1 MAPRKSAPTA
11 RRHGAHD
18 YGFRCDTRTAASLQ
32 STQQPRATCATGHNN
47 PSNSRRIRS
56 DPAVPALFLTNAD
69 DAADRAALSAA
80 TTRATPP
87 AAVLALDASP
97 ALPRVS
103 AATARGL
110 SHAYGATAAVP
121 IALGEHAYAVHWR
134 VDAEPAADA
143 HAYRFVVGPATGT
156 LWLDPLAEIEWLG
169 DAADP
174 AVPAVIRAALLADL
188 GAPLAATLQA
198 ATRQRVELL
207 PPAEPAPAWHASPA
221 ALRFELRRADGAWR
235 CHGAL
240 LFDAPDAL
248 AVFFASAPAARPDA
262 AALYAN
268 LPVPLVFEIG
278 RTELTMA
285 ELADVVG
292 GDIIAIERWHA
303 HEQNLLCVARVPAAP
318 AWEITG
324 RPSGSR
330 LTVERIREMPLE
342 PTRTDTPPATGAA
355 HDASPADAPR
365 ALDGLAV
372 DLRFELP
379 PTSMPLGE
387 LSALQPG
394 AVIELQQGINQ
405 SVIHLVANG
414 MLIGTG
420 HLIAVGQK
428 LGVRVVTLTQPAP
441 RER

>member
-1 MAPRKSAPTA
+1 M
-11 RRHGAHD
+11 
-18 YGFRCDTRTAASLQ
+18 
-32 STQQPRATCATGHNN
+32 
-47 PSNSRRIRS
+47 
-56 DPAVPALFLTNAD
+56 PALFLTNAD
-69 DAADRAALSAA
+69 DAADRAAPSAA

-110 SHAYGATAAVP
+110 SHAYGAPAAVP
-121 IALGEHAYAVHWR
+121 IALGEHAYAVRWR

-156 LWLDPLAEIEWLG
+156 LWLDPLAETEWLG

-248 AVFFASAPAARPDA
+248 AVFFASAPAAPPDA

-268 LPVPLVFEIG
+268 LPVPLAFELG
-278 RTELTMA
+278 RTALTAA
-285 ELADVVG
+285 ELADVVA
-292 GDIIAIERWHA
+292 GDIIAIEHWRA
-303 HEQNLLCVARVPAAP
+303 HEQDLLCVAYVRAAP

-324 RPSGSR
+324 RPAGNR
-330 LTVERIREMPLE
+330 LTVQRIREMPLE
-342 PTRTDTPPATGAA
+342 PPRTDSASAA
-355 HDASPADAPR
+355 APDAPPADAPR
-365 ALDGLAV
+365 SLDGLAV

-387 LSALQPG
+387 LGTLQPG
-394 AVIELQQGINQ
+394 AVIELPHGINQ

-420 HLIAVGQK
+420 QLIAVGQK
-428 LGVRVVTLTQPAP
+428 LGVRVVTLTPPTP

>member
-1 MAPRKSAPTA
+1 MAPRKSAPAA
-11 RRHGAHD
+11 RRHDAHD
-18 YGFRCDTRTAASLQ
+18 YGFRRHTRTAASLQ

-87 AAVLALDASP
+87 AAVLPLDASP

-121 IALGEHAYAVHWR
+121 IALGNEAYAVRWR

-156 LWLDPLAEIEWLG
+156 LWLDPLAETEWLG

-248 AVFFASAPAARPDA
+248 AVFFASAPAAPPDA

-268 LPVPLVFEIG
+268 LPVPLAFELG
-278 RTELTMA
+278 RTALTAA
-285 ELADVVG
+285 ELADVVA
-292 GDIIAIERWHA
+292 GDIIAIEHWRA
-303 HEQNLLCVARVPAAP
+303 HEQDLLCVAYVRAAP

-324 RPSGSR
+324 RPAGNR
-330 LTVERIREMPLE
+330 LTVQRIREMPLE
-342 PTRTDTPPATGAA
+342 PPRTDSASAA
-355 HDASPADAPR
+355 APDAPPADAPR
-365 ALDGLAV
+365 SLDGLAV

-387 LSALQPG
+387 LGTLQPG
-394 AVIELQQGINQ
+394 AVIELPHGINQ

-420 HLIAVGQK
+420 QLIAVGQK
-428 LGVRVVTLTQPAP
+428 LGVRVVTLTPPTP

>member
-11 RRHGAHD
+11 RRHDAHD

-69 DAADRAALSAA
+69 AAADRAALSAA

-110 SHAYGATAAVP
+110 SHAYGATGAVP
-121 IALGEHAYAVHWR
+121 IALGEHAYAVRWR

-156 LWLDPLAEIEWLG
+156 LWLDPLAETEWLG

-207 PPAEPAPAWHASPA
+207 PPAGPAPAWRASPA

-248 AVFFASAPAARPDA
+248 AVFFASAPAAPPDVA
-262 AALYAN
+262 TLYAN
-268 LPVPLVFEIG
+268 LPVPLAFELG
-278 RTELTMA
+278 RTALTAA
-285 ELADVVG
+285 ELADVVA
-292 GDIIAIERWHA
+292 GDIIAIEHWRA
-303 HEQNLLCVARVPAAP
+303 HEQDLLCVAYVRAAP

-324 RPSGSR
+324 RPAGNR
-330 LTVERIREMPLE
+330 LTVQRIREMPLE
-342 PTRTDTPPATGAA
+342 PPRTDSASAA
-355 HDASPADAPR
+355 APDAPPADAPR
-365 ALDGLAV
+365 SLDGLAV

-387 LSALQPG
+387 LGTLQPG
-394 AVIELQQGINQ
+394 AVIELPHGINQ

-420 HLIAVGQK
+420 QLIAVGQK
-428 LGVRVVTLTQPAP
+428 LGVRVVTLTPP
-441 RER
+441 TTRER

>member
-1 MAPRKSAPTA
+1 M
-11 RRHGAHD
+11 
-18 YGFRCDTRTAASLQ
+18 
-32 STQQPRATCATGHNN
+32 
-47 PSNSRRIRS
+47 
-56 DPAVPALFLTNAD
+56 
-69 DAADRAALSAA
+69 
-80 TTRATPP
+80 
-87 AAVLALDASP
+87 
-97 ALPRVS
+97 
-103 AATARGL
+103 
-110 SHAYGATAAVP
+110 
-121 IALGEHAYAVHWR
+121 
-134 VDAEPAADA
+134 
-143 HAYRFVVGPATGT
+143 
-156 LWLDPLAEIEWLG
+156 
-169 DAADP
+169 
-174 AVPAVIRAALLADL
+174 
-188 GAPLAATLQA
+188 
-198 ATRQRVELL
+198 
-207 PPAEPAPAWHASPA
+207 
-221 ALRFELRRADGAWR
+221 
-235 CHGAL
+235 
-240 LFDAPDAL
+240 
-248 AVFFASAPAARPDA
+248 FFATAPAARPDA
-262 AALYAN
+262 RAAYAN

-342 PTRTDTPPATGAA
+342 PTRTDTLPATGAA

>member
-1 MAPRKSAPTA
+1 M
-11 RRHGAHD
+11 
-18 YGFRCDTRTAASLQ
+18 
-32 STQQPRATCATGHNN
+32 
-47 PSNSRRIRS
+47 
-56 DPAVPALFLTNAD
+56 PALPLTNAD
-69 DAADRAALSAA
+69 TGDAANRA
-80 TTRATPP
+80 PP
-87 AAVLALDASP
+87 AAAAPAAAAPAISPASAPAAAAVALDASP
-97 ALPRVS
+97 HLPRLS
-103 AATARGL
+103 AAAARGL
-110 SHAYGATAAVP
+110 SHAYGATAPVSVT
-121 IALGEHAYAVHWR
+121 LGEHAYEVRWR
-134 VDAEPAADA
+134 VEAEPAADA

-156 LWLDPLAEIEWLG
+156 LWIDPLAESEWLG
-169 DAADP
+169 DAADR

-188 GAPLAATLQA
+188 AAPLAAVLQA

-207 PPAEPAPAWHASPA
+207 PPPASVPVSHTAPA

-248 AVFFASAPAARPDA
+248 AVFFATPPAARPDTRA
-262 AALYAN
+262 AYAS

-292 GDIIAIERWHA
+292 GDIIAIERWRA
-303 HEQNLLCVARVPAAP
+303 HEQNLLCVARLPAAP

-324 RPSGSR
+324 RPSGTR

-342 PTRTDTPPATGAA
+342 PTRNDTPPTTAST
-355 HDASPADAPR
+355 HDASPDDAPR
-365 ALDGLAV
+365 SLDGLAV

-379 PTSMPLGE
+379 PTSIPLGE
-387 LSALQPG
+387 LGTLQPG

-428 LGVRVVTLTQPAP
+428 LGVRVVTLTQPTP

>member
-11 RRHGAHD
+11 RRCDTHD
-18 YGFRCDTRTAASLQ
+18 YGFRRRTRTAASLQ

-110 SHAYGATAAVP
+110 SHAYGAPAAVP
-121 IALGEHAYAVHWR
+121 IALGEHAYAVRWR

-156 LWLDPLAEIEWLG
+156 LWLDPLAETEWLG

-248 AVFFASAPAARPDA
+248 AVFFASAPAAPPDA

-268 LPVPLVFEIG
+268 LPVPLAFELG
-278 RTELTMA
+278 RTALTAA
-285 ELADVVG
+285 ELADVVA
-292 GDIIAIERWHA
+292 GDIIAIEHWRA
-303 HEQNLLCVARVPAAP
+303 HEQDLLCVAYVRAAP

-324 RPSGSR
+324 RPAGNR
-330 LTVERIREMPLE
+330 LTVQRIREMPLE
-342 PTRTDTPPATGAA
+342 PPRTDSASAAAPDTP
-355 HDASPADAPR
+355 PADAPR
-365 ALDGLAV
+365 SLDGLAV

-387 LSALQPG
+387 LGTLQPG
-394 AVIELQQGINQ
+394 AVIELPHGINQ

-420 HLIAVGQK
+420 QLIAVGQK
-428 LGVRVVTLTQPAP
+428 LGVRVVTLTPPTP

>member
-1 MAPRKSAPTA
+1 M
-11 RRHGAHD
+11 
-18 YGFRCDTRTAASLQ
+18 
-32 STQQPRATCATGHNN
+32 
-47 PSNSRRIRS
+47 
-56 DPAVPALFLTNAD
+56 PALFLTNAD

-121 IALGEHAYAVHWR
+121 IALGEHAYAVRWR

-156 LWLDPLAEIEWLG
+156 LWLDPLAETEWLG

-207 PPAEPAPAWHASPA
+207 PPAEPAPAWHASPS

-248 AVFFASAPAARPDA
+248 AVFFATAPAAPPDA

-268 LPVPLVFEIG
+268 LPVPLAFELG
-278 RTELTMA
+278 RTALTAA
-285 ELADVVG
+285 ELADVVA
-292 GDIIAIERWHA
+292 GDIIAIEHWRA
-303 HEQNLLCVARVPAAP
+303 HEQDLLCVAYVRAAP

-324 RPSGSR
+324 RPAGNR
-330 LTVERIREMPLE
+330 LTVQRIREMPLE
-342 PTRTDTPPATGAA
+342 PPRTDSASAAAPDTP
-355 HDASPADAPR
+355 PADAPR
-365 ALDGLAV
+365 SLDGLAV

-387 LSALQPG
+387 LVTLQPG
-394 AVIELQQGINQ
+394 AVIELPHGINQ

-420 HLIAVGQK
+420 QLIAVGQK
-428 LGVRVVTLTQPAP
+428 LGVRVVTLTPPTP

>member
-1 MAPRKSAPTA
+1 MAPRKSAPAA
-11 RRHGAHD
+11 RRHDAHD
-18 YGFRCDTRTAASLQ
+18 YGFRRRTHTAASLQ

-69 DAADRAALSAA
+69 DAADRAAPSAA

-110 SHAYGATAAVP
+110 SHAYGAPAAVP
-121 IALGEHAYAVHWR
+121 IALGEHAYAVRWR

-156 LWLDPLAEIEWLG
+156 LWLDPLAETEWLG

-268 LPVPLVFEIG
+268 LPVPLAFELG
-278 RTELTMA
+278 RTALTAA
-285 ELADVVG
+285 ELADVVA
-292 GDIIAIERWHA
+292 GDIIAIEHWRA
-303 HEQNLLCVARVPAAP
+303 HEQDLLCVAYVRAAP

-324 RPSGSR
+324 RPAGNR
-330 LTVERIREMPLE
+330 LTVQRIREMPLE
-342 PTRTDTPPATGAA
+342 PPRTDSASAA
-355 HDASPADAPR
+355 APDAPPADAPR
-365 ALDGLAV
+365 SLDGLAV

-379 PTSMPLGE
+379 PTAMPLGE
-387 LSALQPG
+387 LGTLQPG
-394 AVIELQQGINQ
+394 AVIELPHGINQ

-420 HLIAVGQK
+420 QLIAVGQK
-428 LGVRVVTLTQPAP
+428 LGVRVVTLTPPTP

>member
-1 MAPRKSAPTA
+1 M
-11 RRHGAHD
+11 
-18 YGFRCDTRTAASLQ
+18 
-32 STQQPRATCATGHNN
+32 
-47 PSNSRRIRS
+47 
-56 DPAVPALFLTNAD
+56 PALFLTNAD
-69 DAADRAALSAA
+69 DAADRAAPSAA

-110 SHAYGATAAVP
+110 SHAYGAPAAVP
-121 IALGEHAYAVHWR
+121 IALGEHAYAVRWR

-156 LWLDPLAEIEWLG
+156 LWLDPLAETEWLG

-207 PPAEPAPAWHASPA
+207 PPAEPAPAWHASPS

-240 LFDAPDAL
+240 LFDGPDAL
-248 AVFFASAPAARPDA
+248 AVFFASAPAAPPDA

-268 LPVPLVFEIG
+268 LPVPLAFELG
-278 RTELTMA
+278 RTALTAA
-285 ELADVVG
+285 ELADVVA
-292 GDIIAIERWHA
+292 GDIIAIEHWRA
-303 HEQNLLCVARVPAAP
+303 HEQDLLCVAYVRAAP

-324 RPSGSR
+324 RPAGNR
-330 LTVERIREMPLE
+330 LTVQRIREMPLE
-342 PTRTDTPPATGAA
+342 PPRTDSASAA
-355 HDASPADAPR
+355 APDAPPADAPR
-365 ALDGLAV
+365 SLDGLAV

-379 PTSMPLGE
+379 PTSMPLRE
-387 LSALQPG
+387 LGTLQPG
-394 AVIELQQGINQ
+394 AVIELPHGINQ

-420 HLIAVGQK
+420 QLIAVGQK
-428 LGVRVVTLTQPAP
+428 LGVRVVTLTPPTP

>member
-11 RRHGAHD
+11 RRHDAHD
-18 YGFRCDTRTAASLQ
+18 YGFRRDTRTASSLQ

-69 DAADRAALSAA
+69 DAADRAAPSAA

-87 AAVLALDASP
+87 AAALALDASP

-110 SHAYGATAAVP
+110 SHAYGAPAAVP
-121 IALGEHAYAVHWR
+121 IALGEHAYAVRWR

-156 LWLDPLAEIEWLG
+156 LWLDPLAETEWLG

-207 PPAEPAPAWHASPA
+207 PPAEPAPAWHASPS

-248 AVFFASAPAARPDA
+248 AVFFASTPAAPPDA

-268 LPVPLVFEIG
+268 LPVPLAFELG
-278 RTELTMA
+278 RTALTTA
-285 ELADVVG
+285 ELADVVA
-292 GDIIAIERWHA
+292 GDIIAIEHWRA
-303 HEQNLLCVARVPAAP
+303 HEQDLLCVAYVRAAP

-324 RPSGSR
+324 RPAGNR
-330 LTVERIREMPLE
+330 LTVQRIREMPLE
-342 PTRTDTPPATGAA
+342 PPRTDSASAA
-355 HDASPADAPR
+355 APDAPPADAPR

-387 LSALQPG
+387 LGTLQPG
-394 AVIELQQGINQ
+394 AVIELPHGINQ

-420 HLIAVGQK
+420 QLIAVGQK
-428 LGVRVVTLTQPAP
+428 LGVRVVTLTPPTP

>member
-1 MAPRKSAPTA
+1 
-11 RRHGAHD
+11 
-18 YGFRCDTRTAASLQ
+18 
-32 STQQPRATCATGHNN
+32 
-47 PSNSRRIRS
+47 
-56 DPAVPALFLTNAD
+56 
-69 DAADRAALSAA
+69 
-80 TTRATPP
+80 
-87 AAVLALDASP
+87 
-97 ALPRVS
+97 
-103 AATARGL
+103 
-110 SHAYGATAAVP
+110 
-121 IALGEHAYAVHWR
+121 
-134 VDAEPAADA
+134 
-143 HAYRFVVGPATGT
+143 
-156 LWLDPLAEIEWLG
+156 
-169 DAADP
+169 
-174 AVPAVIRAALLADL
+174 
-188 GAPLAATLQA
+188 
-198 ATRQRVELL
+198 
-207 PPAEPAPAWHASPA
+207 A

-268 LPVPLVFEIG
+268 LPVPLAFELG
-278 RTELTMA
+278 RTALTAA
-285 ELADVVG
+285 ELADVVA
-292 GDIIAIERWHA
+292 GDIIAIEHWRA
-303 HEQNLLCVARVPAAP
+303 HEQDLLCVAYVRAAP

-324 RPSGSR
+324 RPAGNR
-330 LTVERIREMPLE
+330 LTVQRIREMPLE
-342 PTRTDTPPATGAA
+342 PPRTDSASAA
-355 HDASPADAPR
+355 APDAPPADAPR
-365 ALDGLAV
+365 SLDGLAV

>member
-1 MAPRKSAPTA
+1 S
-11 RRHGAHD
+11 
-18 YGFRCDTRTAASLQ
+18 
-32 STQQPRATCATGHNN
+32 
-47 PSNSRRIRS
+47 
-56 DPAVPALFLTNAD
+56 VPA
-69 DAADRAALSAA
+69 
-80 TTRATPP
+80 
-87 AAVLALDASP
+87 
-97 ALPRVS
+97 
-103 AATARGL
+103 
-110 SHAYGATAAVP
+110 
-121 IALGEHAYAVHWR
+121 WR
-134 VDAEPAADA
+134 
-143 HAYRFVVGPATGT
+143 T
-156 LWLDPLAEIEWLG
+156 
-169 DAADP
+169 
-174 AVPAVIRAALLADL
+174 
-188 GAPLAATLQA
+188 
-198 ATRQRVELL
+198 
-207 PPAEPAPAWHASPA
+207 SPA

-248 AVFFASAPAARPDA
+248 AVFFATPATARPDTRA
-262 AALYAN
+262 AYAS

-292 GDIIAIERWHA
+292 GDIIAIERWRA

-324 RPSGSR
+324 RPSGNR

-342 PTRTDTPPATGAA
+342 PTRTDTPPTTAQ
-355 HDASPADAPR
+355 DASPDDAPR
-365 ALDGLAV
+365 SLDALAV

-379 PTSMPLGE
+379 PTSIPLGE
-387 LSALQPG
+387 LGALQPG

-428 LGVRVVTLTQPAP
+428 LGVRVATLTQPTP

>member
-1 MAPRKSAPTA
+1 M
-11 RRHGAHD
+11 
-18 YGFRCDTRTAASLQ
+18 
-32 STQQPRATCATGHNN
+32 
-47 PSNSRRIRS
+47 
-56 DPAVPALFLTNAD
+56 PALFLTNAD
-69 DAADRAALSAA
+69 AGDAANRAMPAA
-80 TTRATPP
+80 SEPP
-87 AAVLALDASP
+87 AAAAPAAVALDASP
-97 ALPRVS
+97 YLPRLS
-103 AATARGL
+103 AAAARGL
-110 SHAYGATAAVP
+110 SHAYCATGAVP
-121 IALGEHAYAVHWR
+121 VTLGEHAYEVRWR

-143 HAYRFVVGPATGT
+143 HAYRFVVGPAAGT
-156 LWLDPLAEIEWLG
+156 LWIDPVAETEWLG
-169 DAADP
+169 EAADP

-188 GAPLAATLQA
+188 AAPLTAVLQA

-207 PPAEPAPAWHASPA
+207 PPPDHAPAWRASPA
-221 ALRFELRRADGAWR
+221 ALRFELRRADAAWR

-248 AVFFASAPAARPDA
+248 AVFFAAAPAARTSASA
-262 AALYAN
+262 AYAS

-278 RTELTMA
+278 RTELTTA
-285 ELADVVG
+285 ELADVVS
-292 GDIIAIERWHA
+292 GDIIAIERWQA
-303 HEQNLLCVARVPAAP
+303 HEQNLLCVARLPAAP

-324 RPSGSR
+324 RPSGNR

-342 PTRTDTPPATGAA
+342 PTRTDSAPPTT
-355 HDASPADAPR
+355 HDAPPADAPR
-365 ALDGLAV
+365 SLDGLAV

>member
-1 MAPRKSAPTA
+1 M
-11 RRHGAHD
+11 
-18 YGFRCDTRTAASLQ
+18 
-32 STQQPRATCATGHNN
+32 
-47 PSNSRRIRS
+47 
-56 DPAVPALFLTNAD
+56 PALFLTNAD

-87 AAVLALDASP
+87 AAVLPLDASP

-121 IALGEHAYAVHWR
+121 IALGNEAYAVRWR

-156 LWLDPLAEIEWLG
+156 LWLDPLAETEWLG

-248 AVFFASAPAARPDA
+248 AVFFASAPAAPPDA

-268 LPVPLVFEIG
+268 LPVPLAFELG
-278 RTELTMA
+278 RTALTAA
-285 ELADVVG
+285 ELADVVA
-292 GDIIAIERWHA
+292 GDIIAIEHWRA
-303 HEQNLLCVARVPAAP
+303 HEQDLLCVAYVRAAP

-324 RPSGSR
+324 RPAGNR
-330 LTVERIREMPLE
+330 LTVQRIREMPLE
-342 PTRTDTPPATGAA
+342 PPRTDSASAA
-355 HDASPADAPR
+355 APDAPPADAPR
-365 ALDGLAV
+365 SLDGLAV

-387 LSALQPG
+387 LGTLQPG
-394 AVIELQQGINQ
+394 AVIELPHGINQ

-420 HLIAVGQK
+420 QLIAVGQK
-428 LGVRVVTLTQPAP
+428 LGVRVVTLTPPTP

>member
-1 MAPRKSAPTA
+1 M
-11 RRHGAHD
+11 
-18 YGFRCDTRTAASLQ
+18 
-32 STQQPRATCATGHNN
+32 
-47 PSNSRRIRS
+47 
-56 DPAVPALFLTNAD
+56 PALFQTNAD
-69 DAADRAALSAA
+69 AGDTVNRASASATTAAL
-80 TTRATPP
+80 P
-87 AAVLALDASP
+87 AAVALDASP
-97 ALPRVS
+97 YLPRLS
-103 AATARGL
+103 AAAARGL
-110 SHAYGATAAVP
+110 SHAYCATQPVP
-121 IALGEHAYAVHWR
+121 VTLGEHAYEVRWR
-134 VDAEPAADA
+134 VEAEPAADA

-156 LWLDPLAEIEWLG
+156 LWIDPVAEAEWLG

-188 GAPLAATLQA
+188 CAPLAGVLQA

-207 PPAEPAPAWHASPA
+207 PPPAPSPAWRAQPA
-221 ALRFELRRADGAWR
+221 ALRFSLQRADGAWR

-248 AVFFASAPAARPDA
+248 AVFFAGAPAAA
-262 AALYAN
+262 ADTRAAYAN
-268 LPVPLVFEIG
+268 LPVPLVFELG
-278 RTELTMA
+278 RTELTTA

-292 GDIIAIERWHA
+292 GDIIAIERWQA

-324 RPSGSR
+324 RPAGNR

-342 PTRTDTPPATGAA
+342 PTRTDTPPATT
-355 HDASPADAPR
+355 HDAPPGDAPR
-365 ALDGLAV
+365 TLDGLAV

>member
-1 MAPRKSAPTA
+1 M
-11 RRHGAHD
+11 
-18 YGFRCDTRTAASLQ
+18 
-32 STQQPRATCATGHNN
+32 
-47 PSNSRRIRS
+47 
-56 DPAVPALFLTNAD
+56 PALFLTNAD
-69 DAADRAALSAA
+69 TGDAANRAAPAA
-80 TTRATPP
+80 PP
-87 AAVLALDASP
+87 ATGALDASP
-97 ALPRVS
+97 YLPRLS
-103 AATARGL
+103 AAAARGL
-110 SHAYGATAAVP
+110 SHAYCASDAVP
-121 IALGEHAYAVHWR
+121 VTLGEHAYQVRWR

-143 HAYRFVVGPATGT
+143 HAYRFVVGPAAGT
-156 LWLDPLAEIEWLG
+156 LWIDPLAETEWLG

-188 GAPLAATLQA
+188 CAPLAAALQA

-207 PPAEPAPAWHASPA
+207 PPAAASPAWQASPA

-240 LFDAPDAL
+240 SFDAPDAL
-248 AVFFASAPAARPDA
+248 AVFFAAAPAAPPDA
-262 AALYAN
+262 RAAYAN

-303 HEQNLLCVARVPAAP
+303 QEQNLLCVARLPAAP

-324 RPSGSR
+324 RPSGNR
-330 LTVERIREMPLE
+330 LTVQRIREMPLE
-342 PTRTDTPPATGAA
+342 PTRTDTSHTGAPDVSGA
-355 HDASPADAPR
+355 AASTGDTSRP
-365 ALDGLAV
+365 LDGLAV

-420 HLIAVGQK
+420 QLIAVGQK

>member
-1 MAPRKSAPTA
+1 MR
-11 RRHGAHD
+11 
-18 YGFRCDTRTAASLQ
+18 
-32 STQQPRATCATGHNN
+32 
-47 PSNSRRIRS
+47 
-56 DPAVPALFLTNAD
+56 
-69 DAADRAALSAA
+69 
-80 TTRATPP
+80 
-87 AAVLALDASP
+87 
-97 ALPRVS
+97 
-103 AATARGL
+103 
-110 SHAYGATAAVP
+110 
-121 IALGEHAYAVHWR
+121 WR

-143 HAYRFVVGPATGT
+143 HAYRFVIGPAAGT
-156 LWLDPLAEIEWLG
+156 LWIDPLAEHEWLG

-188 GAPLAATLQA
+188 AAPLTAALQA

-207 PPAEPAPAWHASPA
+207 PPPASVPAWRTAPA

-248 AVFFASAPAARPDA
+248 AVFFATPAATRADTRA
-262 AALYAN
+262 AYAG

-292 GDIIAIERWHA
+292 GDIIAIEHWRA

-324 RPSGSR
+324 RPSGNR

-342 PTRTDTPPATGAA
+342 PTRTDTPSATT
-355 HDASPADAPR
+355 HDASADDAPR
-365 ALDGLAV
+365 SLDSLAV

-379 PTSMPLGE
+379 PTSIPLGE
-387 LSALQPG
+387 LGTLQPG

-420 HLIAVGQK
+420 QLIAVGQK

>member
-1 MAPRKSAPTA
+1 M
-11 RRHGAHD
+11 
-18 YGFRCDTRTAASLQ
+18 
-32 STQQPRATCATGHNN
+32 
-47 PSNSRRIRS
+47 
-56 DPAVPALFLTNAD
+56 PAQFLTNAD
-69 DAADRAALSAA
+69 AGDAASRAMPAASA
-80 TTRATPP
+80 PP
-87 AAVLALDASP
+87 AAAPAAVALDASP
-97 ALPRVS
+97 YLPRLS
-103 AATARGL
+103 AAAARGL
-110 SHAYGATAAVP
+110 SHAYGTTGAVP
-121 IALGEHAYAVHWR
+121 VTLGEHAYEVRWR

-143 HAYRFVVGPATGT
+143 HAYRFVIGPATGT
-156 LWLDPLAEIEWLG
+156 LWIDPVAETEWLG

-188 GAPLAATLQA
+188 GAPLAAMLQA

-207 PPAEPAPAWHASPA
+207 PPPERVPAWRAAPA
-221 ALRFELRRADGAWR
+221 ALRFELRRADAAWR

-240 LFDAPDAL
+240 LFDVPDAL
-248 AVFFASAPAARPDA
+248 AVFFATAPAALAADA
-262 AALYAN
+262 RAAYAN

-278 RTELTMA
+278 RTELTTA

-292 GDIIAIERWHA
+292 GDIIAIERWQA
-303 HEQNLLCVARVPAAP
+303 HEQNLLCVARLPAAP

-324 RPSGSR
+324 RPSGNR

-342 PTRTDTPPATGAA
+342 PTRTDHPPVTT
-355 HDASPADAPR
+355 HDAPSADAPR
-365 ALDGLAV
+365 TLDGLAV

-379 PTSMPLGE
+379 PASMPLGE

>member
-1 MAPRKSAPTA
+1 M
-11 RRHGAHD
+11 
-18 YGFRCDTRTAASLQ
+18 
-32 STQQPRATCATGHNN
+32 
-47 PSNSRRIRS
+47 
-56 DPAVPALFLTNAD
+56 PALFLTNAD

-121 IALGEHAYAVHWR
+121 IALGNEAYAVRWR

-156 LWLDPLAEIEWLG
+156 LWLDPLAETEWLG

-248 AVFFASAPAARPDA
+248 AVFFASAPAAPPDA

-268 LPVPLVFEIG
+268 LPVPLAFELG
-278 RTELTMA
+278 RTALTAA
-285 ELADVVG
+285 ELADVVA
-292 GDIIAIERWHA
+292 GDIIAIEHWRA
-303 HEQNLLCVARVPAAP
+303 HEQDLLCVAYVRAAP

-324 RPSGSR
+324 RPAGNR
-330 LTVERIREMPLE
+330 LTVQRIREMPLE
-342 PTRTDTPPATGAA
+342 PPRTDSASAAAPDTP
-355 HDASPADAPR
+355 PADAPR
-365 ALDGLAV
+365 SLDGLAV

-387 LSALQPG
+387 LGTLQPG
-394 AVIELQQGINQ
+394 AVIELPHGINQ

-420 HLIAVGQK
+420 QLIAVGQK
-428 LGVRVVTLTQPAP
+428 LGVRVVTLTPPTP

>member
-1 MAPRKSAPTA
+1 M
-11 RRHGAHD
+11 
-18 YGFRCDTRTAASLQ
+18 
-32 STQQPRATCATGHNN
+32 
-47 PSNSRRIRS
+47 
-56 DPAVPALFLTNAD
+56 PALFLTNAD

-87 AAVLALDASP
+87 AAVLPLDASP

-110 SHAYGATAAVP
+110 SHAYGAPAAVP
-121 IALGEHAYAVHWR
+121 IALGEHAYAVRWR

-156 LWLDPLAEIEWLG
+156 LWLDPLAETEWLG

-248 AVFFASAPAARPDA
+248 AVFFASAPAAPPDA

-268 LPVPLVFEIG
+268 LPVPLAFELG
-278 RTELTMA
+278 RTALTAA
-285 ELADVVG
+285 ELADVVA
-292 GDIIAIERWHA
+292 GDIIAIEHWRA
-303 HEQNLLCVARVPAAP
+303 HEQDLLCVAYVRAAP

-324 RPSGSR
+324 RPAGNR
-330 LTVERIREMPLE
+330 LTVQRIREMPLE
-342 PTRTDTPPATGAA
+342 PPRTDSASAAAPDTP
-355 HDASPADAPR
+355 PADAPR
-365 ALDGLAV
+365 SLDGLAV

-387 LSALQPG
+387 LGTLQPG
-394 AVIELQQGINQ
+394 AVIELPHGINQ

-420 HLIAVGQK
+420 QLIAVGQK
-428 LGVRVVTLTQPAP
+428 LGVRVVTLTPPTP

>member
-1 MAPRKSAPTA
+1 M
-11 RRHGAHD
+11 
-18 YGFRCDTRTAASLQ
+18 
-32 STQQPRATCATGHNN
+32 
-47 PSNSRRIRS
+47 
-56 DPAVPALFLTNAD
+56 PALFLTNAD
-69 DAADRAALSAA
+69 AGDAANRAMPAASPPSAA
-80 TTRATPP
+80 VP
-87 AAVLALDASP
+87 AAVALDASP
-97 ALPRVS
+97 YLPRLS
-103 AATARGL
+103 AAAARGL
-110 SHAYGATAAVP
+110 SHAYGATGAVP
-121 IALGEHAYAVHWR
+121 VTLGEHAYEVRWR

-143 HAYRFVVGPATGT
+143 HAYRFVVGPAAGT
-156 LWLDPLAEIEWLG
+156 LWIDPVAETEWLG

-188 GAPLAATLQA
+188 CAPLAAVLQA
-198 ATRQRVELL
+198 ATRQRVALL
-207 PPAEPAPAWHASPA
+207 PPDGAPAWDAAPA
-221 ALRFELRRADGAWR
+221 ALRFELRRADAAWR

-248 AVFFASAPAARPDA
+248 AVFFATAPAALADA
-262 AALYAN
+262 RATYAS
-268 LPVPLVFEIG
+268 LPVSLVFEIG
-278 RTELTMA
+278 RTELTTA

-292 GDIIAIERWHA
+292 GDIIAIERWQA
-303 HEQNLLCVARVPAAP
+303 HEQNLLCVARLPAAP

-324 RPSGSR
+324 RPSGNR

-342 PTRTDTPPATGAA
+342 PTRTDSAA
-355 HDASPADAPR
+355 PTTHDAPPGDAPR
-365 ALDGLAV
+365 SLDGLAV

-387 LSALQPG
+387 LSTLQPG

>member
-11 RRHGAHD
+11 RRHDTHD

-121 IALGEHAYAVHWR
+121 IALGEHAYAVRWR

-156 LWLDPLAEIEWLG
+156 LWLDPLAETEWLG

-207 PPAEPAPAWHASPA
+207 PPAEPAPAWHASPS

-248 AVFFASAPAARPDA
+248 AVFFATAPPDA

-268 LPVPLVFEIG
+268 LPVPLAFELG
-278 RTELTMA
+278 RTALTAA
-285 ELADVVG
+285 ELADVVA
-292 GDIIAIERWHA
+292 GDIIAIEHWRA
-303 HEQNLLCVARVPAAP
+303 HEQDLLCVAYVRAAP

-324 RPSGSR
+324 RPAGNR
-330 LTVERIREMPLE
+330 LTVQRIREMPLE
-342 PTRTDTPPATGAA
+342 PPRTDSASAAAPDTP
-355 HDASPADAPR
+355 PADAPR
-365 ALDGLAV
+365 SLDGLAV

-387 LSALQPG
+387 LVTLQPG
-394 AVIELQQGINQ
+394 AVIELPHGINQ

-420 HLIAVGQK
+420 QLIAVGQK
-428 LGVRVVTLTQPAP
+428 LGVRVVTLTPPTP

>member
-1 MAPRKSAPTA
+1 M
-11 RRHGAHD
+11 
-18 YGFRCDTRTAASLQ
+18 
-32 STQQPRATCATGHNN
+32 
-47 PSNSRRIRS
+47 
-56 DPAVPALFLTNAD
+56 PALFLTNAD

-87 AAVLALDASP
+87 AAVLPLDASP

-121 IALGEHAYAVHWR
+121 IALGNEAYAVRWR

-156 LWLDPLAEIEWLG
+156 LWLDPLAETEWLG

-248 AVFFASAPAARPDA
+248 AVFFASAPAAPPDA

-268 LPVPLVFEIG
+268 LPVPLAFELG
-278 RTELTMA
+278 RTALTAA
-285 ELADVVG
+285 ELADVVA
-292 GDIIAIERWHA
+292 GDIIAIEHWRA
-303 HEQNLLCVARVPAAP
+303 HEQDLLCVAYVRAAP

-324 RPSGSR
+324 RPAGNR
-330 LTVERIREMPLE
+330 LTVQRIREMPLE
-342 PTRTDTPPATGAA
+342 PPRTDSASAA
-355 HDASPADAPR
+355 APDAPPADAPR
-365 ALDGLAV
+365 SLDGLAV

-387 LSALQPG
+387 LGTLQPG
-394 AVIELQQGINQ
+394 AVIELPHGINQ

-420 HLIAVGQK
+420 QLIAVGQK
-428 LGVRVVTLTQPAP
+428 LGVRVVTLTPPPTP

>member
-1 MAPRKSAPTA
+1 
-11 RRHGAHD
+11 
-18 YGFRCDTRTAASLQ
+18 
-32 STQQPRATCATGHNN
+32 
-47 PSNSRRIRS
+47 
-56 DPAVPALFLTNAD
+56 
-69 DAADRAALSAA
+69 

-87 AAVLALDASP
+87 AAVLPLDASP

-103 AATARGL
+103 PAAARGL

-121 IALGEHAYAVHWR
+121 IALGNEAYAVRWR

-156 LWLDPLAEIEWLG
+156 LWLDPLAETEWLG

-207 PPAEPAPAWHASPA
+207 PPAEPAPAWHASPS

-235 CHGAL
+235 CHGAV

-262 AALYAN
+262 HAAYAS

-278 RTELTMA
+278 RTELTMV

-394 AVIELQQGINQ
+394 AVIELRQGINQ

>member
-1 MAPRKSAPTA
+1 M
-11 RRHGAHD
+11 
-18 YGFRCDTRTAASLQ
+18 
-32 STQQPRATCATGHNN
+32 
-47 PSNSRRIRS
+47 
-56 DPAVPALFLTNAD
+56 PALFLTNAD
-69 DAADRAALSAA
+69 DAADRAAPSAA

-121 IALGEHAYAVHWR
+121 IALGEHAYAVRWR

-156 LWLDPLAEIEWLG
+156 LWLDPLAETEWLG

-207 PPAEPAPAWHASPA
+207 PPAEPAPAWAASPA

-268 LPVPLVFEIG
+268 LPVPLAFELG
-278 RTELTMA
+278 RTALTAA
-285 ELADVVG
+285 ELADVVA
-292 GDIIAIERWHA
+292 GDIIAIEHWRA
-303 HEQNLLCVARVPAAP
+303 HEQDLLCVAYVRAAP

-324 RPSGSR
+324 RPAGNR
-330 LTVERIREMPLE
+330 LTVQRIREMPLE
-342 PTRTDTPPATGAA
+342 PPRTDSASAA
-355 HDASPADAPR
+355 APDAPPADAPR
-365 ALDGLAV
+365 SLDGLAV

-394 AVIELQQGINQ
+394 AAIELQQGINQ

>member
-1 MAPRKSAPTA
+1 M
-11 RRHGAHD
+11 
-18 YGFRCDTRTAASLQ
+18 
-32 STQQPRATCATGHNN
+32 
-47 PSNSRRIRS
+47 
-56 DPAVPALFLTNAD
+56 PALSLTNAD
-69 DAADRAALSAA
+69 AGDAANRASPAA
-80 TTRATPP
+80 ATPP
-87 AAVLALDASP
+87 AIPPPPAAVALDASP
-97 ALPRVS
+97 WLPRLS
-103 AATARGL
+103 AAAARGL
-110 SHAYGATAAVP
+110 SHAYGATGAVP
-121 IALGEHAYAVHWR
+121 VTLGEHAYEVRWR

-143 HAYRFVVGPATGT
+143 HAYRFVIGPAAGT
-156 LWLDPLAEIEWLG
+156 LWIDPVAESAWLG

-174 AVPAVIRAALLADL
+174 AVPPVIRAALLADL
-188 GAPLAATLQA
+188 AAPLAAVLQA

-207 PPAEPAPAWHASPA
+207 PPPASVPSWPTAPA

-248 AVFFASAPAARPDA
+248 AVFFAAPAATRPDTRA
-262 AALYAN
+262 AYAS

-285 ELADVVG
+285 ELADVVS
-292 GDIIAIERWHA
+292 GDIIAIERWRA
-303 HEQNLLCVARVPAAP
+303 HEQNLLCVARVTAAP

-324 RPSGSR
+324 RPSGNR

-342 PTRTDTPPATGAA
+342 PTRTDTPPATATA
-355 HDASPADAPR
+355 HDASADVAPR
-365 ALDGLAV
+365 SLDGLAV

-379 PTSMPLGE
+379 PTSIPLGE
-387 LSALQPG
+387 LGTLQPG

>member
-1 MAPRKSAPTA
+1 M
-11 RRHGAHD
+11 
-18 YGFRCDTRTAASLQ
+18 
-32 STQQPRATCATGHNN
+32 
-47 PSNSRRIRS
+47 
-56 DPAVPALFLTNAD
+56 FLTNAD
-69 DAADRAALSAA
+69 DAADRAAPSAA

-110 SHAYGATAAVP
+110 SHAYGAPAAVP
-121 IALGEHAYAVHWR
+121 IALGEHAYAVRWR

-156 LWLDPLAEIEWLG
+156 LWLDPLAETEWLG

-248 AVFFASAPAARPDA
+248 AVFFATAPAAPPDA

-268 LPVPLVFEIG
+268 LPVPLAFELG
-278 RTELTMA
+278 RTALTAA
-285 ELADVVG
+285 ELADVVA
-292 GDIIAIERWHA
+292 GDIIAIEHWRA
-303 HEQNLLCVARVPAAP
+303 HEQDLLCVAYVRAAP

-324 RPSGSR
+324 RPAGNR
-330 LTVERIREMPLE
+330 LTVQRIREMPLE
-342 PTRTDTPPATGAA
+342 PPRTDSASAA
-355 HDASPADAPR
+355 APDAPPADAPR
-365 ALDGLAV
+365 SLDGLAV

-387 LSALQPG
+387 LGTLQPG
-394 AVIELQQGINQ
+394 AVIELSHGINQ

-420 HLIAVGQK
+420 QLIAVGQK
-428 LGVRVVTLTQPAP
+428 LGVRVVTLTPPTP

>member
-1 MAPRKSAPTA
+1 M
-11 RRHGAHD
+11 
-18 YGFRCDTRTAASLQ
+18 
-32 STQQPRATCATGHNN
+32 
-47 PSNSRRIRS
+47 
-56 DPAVPALFLTNAD
+56 PALFLTNAD

-110 SHAYGATAAVP
+110 SHAYGAPAAVP
-121 IALGEHAYAVHWR
+121 IALGEHAYAVRWR

-156 LWLDPLAEIEWLG
+156 LWLDPLAETEWLG

-248 AVFFASAPAARPDA
+248 AVFFASAPAAPPDA

-268 LPVPLVFEIG
+268 LPVPLVFELG
-278 RTELTMA
+278 RTALTAA
-285 ELADVVG
+285 ELADVVA
-292 GDIIAIERWHA
+292 GDIIAIEHWRA
-303 HEQNLLCVARVPAAP
+303 HEQDLLCVAYVRAAP

-324 RPSGSR
+324 RPAGNR
-330 LTVERIREMPLE
+330 LTVQRIREMPLE
-342 PTRTDTPPATGAA
+342 PPRTDSASAA
-355 HDASPADAPR
+355 APDAPPADAPR
-365 ALDGLAV
+365 SLDGLAV

-387 LSALQPG
+387 LGTLQPG
-394 AVIELQQGINQ
+394 AVIELSHGINQ

-420 HLIAVGQK
+420 QLIAVGQK
-428 LGVRVVTLTQPAP
+428 LGVRVVTLTPPTP

>member
-1 MAPRKSAPTA
+1 M
-11 RRHGAHD
+11 
-18 YGFRCDTRTAASLQ
+18 
-32 STQQPRATCATGHNN
+32 
-47 PSNSRRIRS
+47 
-56 DPAVPALFLTNAD
+56 PALFLTNAD
-69 DAADRAALSAA
+69 DAADRAAPSAA

-121 IALGEHAYAVHWR
+121 IALGEHAYAVRWR

-156 LWLDPLAEIEWLG
+156 LWLDPLAETEWLG

-207 PPAEPAPAWHASPA
+207 PPAEPAPAWHASPS

-248 AVFFASAPAARPDA
+248 AVFFASTPAAPPDA

-268 LPVPLVFEIG
+268 LPVPLAFELG
-278 RTELTMA
+278 RTALTAA
-285 ELADVVG
+285 ELADVVA
-292 GDIIAIERWHA
+292 GDIIAIEHWRA
-303 HEQNLLCVARVPAAP
+303 HEQDLLCVAYVRAAP

-324 RPSGSR
+324 RPAGNR
-330 LTVERIREMPLE
+330 LTVQRIREMPLE
-342 PTRTDTPPATGAA
+342 PPRTDSASAA
-355 HDASPADAPR
+355 APDAPPADAPR
-365 ALDGLAV
+365 SLDGLVV

-387 LSALQPG
+387 LGTLQPG
-394 AVIELQQGINQ
+394 AVIELPHGINQ

-420 HLIAVGQK
+420 QLIAVGQK
-428 LGVRVVTLTQPAP
+428 LGVRVVTLTPPTP

>member
-1 MAPRKSAPTA
+1 M
-11 RRHGAHD
+11 
-18 YGFRCDTRTAASLQ
+18 
-32 STQQPRATCATGHNN
+32 
-47 PSNSRRIRS
+47 
-56 DPAVPALFLTNAD
+56 PALFLTNAD

-87 AAVLALDASP
+87 AAVLPLDASP

-103 AATARGL
+103 PATARGL

-121 IALGEHAYAVHWR
+121 IALGEHAYAVRWR

-156 LWLDPLAEIEWLG
+156 LWLDPLAETEWLG

-248 AVFFASAPAARPDA
+248 AVFFASAPAAPPDA

-278 RTELTMA
+278 RTALTAA
-285 ELADVVG
+285 ELADVVA
-292 GDIIAIERWHA
+292 GDIIAIEHWRA
-303 HEQNLLCVARVPAAP
+303 HEQDLLCVAYVRAAP

-324 RPSGSR
+324 RPAGNR
-330 LTVERIREMPLE
+330 LTVQRIREMPLE
-342 PTRTDTPPATGAA
+342 PPRTDSASAA
-355 HDASPADAPR
+355 APDAPPADAPR
-365 ALDGLAV
+365 SLDGLAV

-387 LSALQPG
+387 LGTLQPG
-394 AVIELQQGINQ
+394 AVIELPHGINQ

-420 HLIAVGQK
+420 QLIAVGQK
-428 LGVRVVTLTQPAP
+428 LGVRVVTLTPPTP

>member
-1 MAPRKSAPTA
+1 M
-11 RRHGAHD
+11 
-18 YGFRCDTRTAASLQ
+18 
-32 STQQPRATCATGHNN
+32 
-47 PSNSRRIRS
+47 
-56 DPAVPALFLTNAD
+56 PALPLTNAD
-69 DAADRAALSAA
+69 TGDAANQAPASAPAAAQTAA
-80 TTRATPP
+80 AVPP
-87 AAVLALDASP
+87 APVAVAVPLDASP
-97 ALPRVS
+97 YLPRLS
-103 AATARGL
+103 AAAARGL
-110 SHAYGATAAVP
+110 SHAYGAPAAVP
-121 IALGEHAYAVHWR
+121 VTLGEHAYEVRWR
-134 VDAEPAADA
+134 VAAEPVADA

-156 LWLDPLAEIEWLG
+156 LWLDPLAETEWLG

-188 GAPLAATLQA
+188 AAPLAAVLQA

-207 PPAEPAPAWHASPA
+207 PPPASVPAWRTAPA

-248 AVFFASAPAARPDA
+248 AVFFAQPAPARPAPHA
-262 AALYAN
+262 AYAS

-278 RTELTMA
+278 RTELTTA

-292 GDIIAIERWHA
+292 GDIIAIERWRA
-303 HEQNLLCVARVPAAP
+303 HEQNLLCVARVPATP

-324 RPSGSR
+324 RPSGTR

-342 PTRTDTPPATGAA
+342 PTRTDTPPATA
-355 HDASPADAPR
+355 HDAPPDDAPR
-365 ALDGLAV
+365 SLDGLAV

-379 PTSMPLGE
+379 PTSIPLGE
-387 LSALQPG
+387 LGALQPG

>member
-1 MAPRKSAPTA
+1 M
-11 RRHGAHD
+11 
-18 YGFRCDTRTAASLQ
+18 
-32 STQQPRATCATGHNN
+32 
-47 PSNSRRIRS
+47 
-56 DPAVPALFLTNAD
+56 PALFLTNAD
-69 DAADRAALSAA
+69 AGDAANRAA
-80 TTRATPP
+80 P
-87 AAVLALDASP
+87 AAAAPRAAAPAAAVALDASP
-97 ALPRVS
+97 HLPRLS
-103 AATARGL
+103 ATAARGL
-110 SHAYGATAAVP
+110 SHAYCASAPLQIT
-121 IALGEHAYAVHWR
+121 LGEHAYDVRWR

-143 HAYRFVVGPATGT
+143 HAYRFVVGPAAGT
-156 LWLDPLAEIEWLG
+156 LWIDPLAETEWLG

-188 GAPLAATLQA
+188 AAPLAAVLQA

-207 PPAEPAPAWHASPA
+207 PPPATAPAWRATPA
-221 ALRFELRRADGAWR
+221 ALRFELRRGDGAWR

-248 AVFFASAPAARPDA
+248 AVFFATAPAASPDA
-262 AALYAN
+262 RAAYAN
-268 LPVPLVFEIG
+268 LPVPLAFEIG
-278 RTELTMA
+278 RTELTTA
-285 ELADVVG
+285 ELADVVA
-292 GDIIAIERWHA
+292 GDIIAIERWRA
-303 HEQNLLCVARVPAAP
+303 HEQNLLCVARVPAVP

-324 RPSGSR
+324 RPSGNR

-342 PTRTDTPPATGAA
+342 PTRTDTPPATA
-355 HDASPADAPR
+355 HDAPPADAPR

>member
-1 MAPRKSAPTA
+1 M
-11 RRHGAHD
+11 
-18 YGFRCDTRTAASLQ
+18 
-32 STQQPRATCATGHNN
+32 
-47 PSNSRRIRS
+47 
-56 DPAVPALFLTNAD
+56 PALFLTNAD

-110 SHAYGATAAVP
+110 SHAYGAPAAVP
-121 IALGEHAYAVHWR
+121 IALGEHAYAVRWR

-156 LWLDPLAEIEWLG
+156 LWLDPLAETEWLG

-248 AVFFASAPAARPDA
+248 AVFFASAPAAPPDT

-268 LPVPLVFEIG
+268 LPVPLAFELG
-278 RTELTMA
+278 RTALTAA
-285 ELADVVG
+285 ELADVVA
-292 GDIIAIERWHA
+292 GDIIAIEHWRA
-303 HEQNLLCVARVPAAP
+303 HEQDLLCVAYVRAAP

-324 RPSGSR
+324 RPAGNR
-330 LTVERIREMPLE
+330 LTVQRIREMPLE
-342 PTRTDTPPATGAA
+342 PPRTDSASAA
-355 HDASPADAPR
+355 APDAPPADAPR
-365 ALDGLAV
+365 SLDGLAV

-387 LSALQPG
+387 LGTLQPG
-394 AVIELQQGINQ
+394 AVIELPHGINQ

-420 HLIAVGQK
+420 QLIAVGQK
-428 LGVRVVTLTQPAP
+428 LGVRVVTLTPPTP

>member
-1 MAPRKSAPTA
+1 M
-11 RRHGAHD
+11 
-18 YGFRCDTRTAASLQ
+18 
-32 STQQPRATCATGHNN
+32 
-47 PSNSRRIRS
+47 
-56 DPAVPALFLTNAD
+56 PALFLTNAD
-69 DAADRAALSAA
+69 DAADRAAPSAA

-110 SHAYGATAAVP
+110 SHAYGAPAAVP
-121 IALGEHAYAVHWR
+121 IALGEHAYAVRWR

-156 LWLDPLAEIEWLG
+156 LWLDPLAETEWLG

-248 AVFFASAPAARPDA
+248 AVFFASAPAAPPDA

-268 LPVPLVFEIG
+268 LPVPLVFELG
-278 RTELTMA
+278 RTALTAA
-285 ELADVVG
+285 ELADVVA
-292 GDIIAIERWHA
+292 GDIIAIEHWRA
-303 HEQNLLCVARVPAAP
+303 HEQDLLCVAYVRAAP

-324 RPSGSR
+324 RPAGNR
-330 LTVERIREMPLE
+330 LTVQRIREMPLE
-342 PTRTDTPPATGAA
+342 PPRTDSASAA
-355 HDASPADAPR
+355 APDAPPADAPR
-365 ALDGLAV
+365 SLDGLAV

-387 LSALQPG
+387 LGTLQPG
-394 AVIELQQGINQ
+394 AVIELSHGINQ

-420 HLIAVGQK
+420 QLIAVGQK
-428 LGVRVVTLTQPAP
+428 LGVRVVTLTPPTP

>member
-1 MAPRKSAPTA
+1 MPAASAPP
-11 RRHGAHD
+11 
-18 YGFRCDTRTAASLQ
+18 AA
-32 STQQPRATCATGHNN
+32 
-47 PSNSRRIRS
+47 
-56 DPAVPALFLTNAD
+56 
-69 DAADRAALSAA
+69 
-80 TTRATPP
+80 PP
-87 AAVLALDASP
+87 AAVALDASP
-97 ALPRVS
+97 YLPRLS
-103 AATARGL
+103 AAAARGL
-110 SHAYGATAAVP
+110 SHAYCATGAVP
-121 IALGEHAYAVHWR
+121 VTLGEHAYEVRWR

-143 HAYRFVVGPATGT
+143 PAYRFVIGPATGT
-156 LWLDPLAEIEWLG
+156 LWIDPVAETEWLG

-188 GAPLAATLQA
+188 CAPLAAVLQA

-207 PPAEPAPAWHASPA
+207 PPPENVPPWRPAPA
-221 ALRFELRRADGAWR
+221 ALRFELRRADAAWR

-240 LFDAPDAL
+240 LFDVPDAL
-248 AVFFASAPAARPDA
+248 AVFFATAPAALADA
-262 AALYAN
+262 RAACAN

-278 RTELTMA
+278 RTELTTA

-292 GDIIAIERWHA
+292 GDIIAIERWQA
-303 HEQNLLCVARVPAAP
+303 HEQNLLCVARLPAAP

-324 RPSGSR
+324 RPSGNR

-342 PTRTDTPPATGAA
+342 PTRTDNAPATT
-355 HDASPADAPR
+355 HDAPSADAPR
-365 ALDGLAV
+365 TLDGLAV

>member
-1 MAPRKSAPTA
+1 M
-11 RRHGAHD
+11 
-18 YGFRCDTRTAASLQ
+18 
-32 STQQPRATCATGHNN
+32 
-47 PSNSRRIRS
+47 
-56 DPAVPALFLTNAD
+56 PALFLTNAD
-69 DAADRAALSAA
+69 DAADRAAPSAA

-110 SHAYGATAAVP
+110 SHAYGAPAAVP
-121 IALGEHAYAVHWR
+121 IALGEHAYAVRWR

-156 LWLDPLAEIEWLG
+156 LWLDPLAETEWLG

-268 LPVPLVFEIG
+268 LPVPLAFELG
-278 RTELTMA
+278 RTALTAA
-285 ELADVVG
+285 ELADVVA
-292 GDIIAIERWHA
+292 GDIIAIEHWRA
-303 HEQNLLCVARVPAAP
+303 HEQDLLCVAYVRAAP

-324 RPSGSR
+324 RPAGNR
-330 LTVERIREMPLE
+330 LTVQRIREMPLE
-342 PTRTDTPPATGAA
+342 PPRTDSASAA
-355 HDASPADAPR
+355 APDAPPADAPR
-365 ALDGLAV
+365 SLDGLAV

-387 LSALQPG
+387 LGTLQPG
-394 AVIELQQGINQ
+394 AVIELPHGINQ

-420 HLIAVGQK
+420 QLIAVGQK
-428 LGVRVVTLTQPAP
+428 LGVRVVTLTPPTP

>member
-11 RRHGAHD
+11 RRHDAHD
-18 YGFRCDTRTAASLQ
+18 YGFRRDTRTASSLQ

-69 DAADRAALSAA
+69 DAADRAAPSAA

-121 IALGEHAYAVHWR
+121 IALGNEAYAVRWR

-156 LWLDPLAEIEWLG
+156 LWLDPLAETEWLG

-248 AVFFASAPAARPDA
+248 AVFFASAPAAPPDA

-268 LPVPLVFEIG
+268 LPVPLAFELG
-278 RTELTMA
+278 RTALTAA
-285 ELADVVG
+285 ELADVVA
-292 GDIIAIERWHA
+292 GDIIAIEHWRA
-303 HEQNLLCVARVPAAP
+303 HEQDLLCVAYVRAAP

-324 RPSGSR
+324 RPAGNR
-330 LTVERIREMPLE
+330 LTVQRIREMPLE
-342 PTRTDTPPATGAA
+342 PPRTDSASAAAPDAPPADT
-355 HDASPADAPR
+355 PR
-365 ALDGLAV
+365 SLDGLAV

-387 LSALQPG
+387 LGTLQPG
-394 AVIELQQGINQ
+394 AVIELPHGINQ

-420 HLIAVGQK
+420 QLIAVGQK
-428 LGVRVVTLTQPAP
+428 LGVRVVTLTPPTP